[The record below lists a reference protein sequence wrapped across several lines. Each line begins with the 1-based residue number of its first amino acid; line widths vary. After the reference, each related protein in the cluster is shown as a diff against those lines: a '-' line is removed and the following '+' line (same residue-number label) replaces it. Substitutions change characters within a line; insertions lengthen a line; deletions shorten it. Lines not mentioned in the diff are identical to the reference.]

1 MCRAMTQ
8 VTSLRRPALA
18 ASIAIAV
25 VCLMNV
31 WATHIYRPTD
41 IDARLQVNLYRQL
54 VLLVA
59 GVAYLAWLGRARRN
73 LLAFKGEE
81 RQYSP
86 GWTLGAWL
94 IPFANLVMPALVTAD
109 IVRGSTT
116 EPAAQRKLI
125 TIVWVWWA
133 CYLGGA
139 VAVLGLNDSAAVNLP
154 RLLGSASQI
163 AAGVLIS
170 VLMFKIAAAQ
180 QARFS
185 ATAEPNPADFPTF
198 TVDDVRPAEAN

>member
-1 MCRAMTQ
+1 VCRAMTQ
-8 VTSLRRPALA
+8 VTSLRRLALA

-25 VCLMNV
+25 VCLMYV
-31 WATHIYRPTD
+31 WAAHIYRPAD
-41 IDARLQVNLYRQL
+41 IDAQLQATLYREL

-59 GVAYLAWLGRARRN
+59 GVIYLAWLGRARRN

-86 GWTLGAWL
+86 GWTIGAWL
-94 IPFANLVMPALVTAD
+94 IPLANLIMPALVTAD

-116 EPAAQRKLI
+116 DPAAQRKLI
-125 TIVWVWWA
+125 TLVWVWWA

-139 VAVLGLNDSAAVNLP
+139 FGVFGLNDTSALNPA
-154 RLLGSASQI
+154 RLLGSASQV
-163 AAGVLIS
+163 AAGVLIG
-170 VLMFKIAAAQ
+170 VLMFKITAAQ
-180 QARFS
+180 QERFS